1 MNGIEAV
8 RIAEEVVWRLRRA
21 TDAELGDTMRF
32 DVEIETRLHDR
43 RTDRVVAATGTG
55 VEMAPS

>member
-21 TDAELGDTMRF
+21 ADTGKLGHTMRF

-43 RTDRVVAATGTG
+43 RTDRIVAAAGT
-55 VEMAPS
+55 ER